1 TQAERSDQVAHF
13 LQDMLQGVAPSV
25 ALGRDTTMLK
35 EIVNRTAQRID
46 IDLKDQPE
54 VQVDLNLTLGR
65 VYFALQLY
73 KEMQTNARHTLEIA
87 RATYGEE
94 SAATADVLFQL
105 GRADLFLREIDE
117 GDAVTRR
124 AILMQRKVRGAD
136 SIEEGDALCLMA
148 DLLRNEWDGSGD
160 DQTKLAEAEPLART
174 GLAIRR
180 KRFGNE

>member
-1 TQAERSDQVAHF
+1 FRKFARRHRLGVAASVAVVAAIVVGVVGATGGIIWALRERNTAPSNAARATTQAERSDQDAPFPQHKP
-13 LQDMLQGVAPSV
+13 QGVAPSV

-94 SAATADVLFQL
+94 SAATADV
-105 GRADLFLREIDE
+105 
-117 GDAVTRR
+117 
-124 AILMQRKVRGAD
+124 
-136 SIEEGDALCLMA
+136 
-148 DLLRNEWDGSGD
+148 
-160 DQTKLAEAEPLART
+160 
-174 GLAIRR
+174 
-180 KRFGNE
+180 